1 MGQVITGVQRA
12 PQEHRGWCP
21 VRHSRE
27 DSRGGRDTED
37 GKSEN
42 KLKSELC
49 GWTAE
54 EMIAG
59 SEVVGARKAKAG
71 VGSL

>member
-1 MGQVITGVQRA
+1 MEEIQKMANLKI
-12 PQEHRGWCP
+12 
-21 VRHSRE
+21 
-27 DSRGGRDTED
+27 
-37 GKSEN
+37 
-42 KLKSELC
+42 KSELC